1 VPWCAAG
8 AVTAGLGPRWS
19 AHGPFQ
25 TMDLAGLEVHL
36 AVAQALF
43 PALANDAVA
52 PETLRALV
60 ADGHLG
66 AKSGSGILSDYP
78 PGQREALAAFRDAML
93 RSIAA
98 AVASHPAGGA
108 EQPG

>member
-1 VPWCAAG
+1 
-8 AVTAGLGPRWS
+8 
-19 AHGPFQ
+19 
-25 TMDLAGLEVHL
+25 MDLAGLEVHL

-66 AKSGSGILSDYP
+66 AKSGSGILGDYP